1 MSKRSIR
8 VFLLPLFA
16 CGVLAVFLA
25 CGSGEETAAPAAAKG
40 ESPLDKT
47 VGYLPG
53 YESREPENGG
63 TLARALPSDVVTLN
77 AIVAPD
83 FTSYLVYKWIFDPLI
98 DYDIDMKPVGVLAE
112 SWEVSEDN
120 LVTTFH
126 LRKNVTWHDGEPF
139 DADDVVFSYDT
150 VMDPTVDAINKRP
163 SFAKVEKVERVDAHT
178 VKVNWKQPYAPGIAA
193 WNFHIMPEHVYGYGK
208 GDGESFN
215 RHPKNAEPVGTGPFR
230 FSEWKRGE
238 RVVLLAND
246 DYFNGRPHLDKVIFK
261 VIPQPETRLASF
273 KTGELDVTGISADQW
288 NRLKGDRSF
297 LDRVH
302 IFEYYGRAYYFVGWN
317 QDGSN
322 PFFADKKVRQAMT
335 YAMNRKGVVDRIL
348 LGHGTRATGPFYI
361 KGWESNPAV
370 KPYPYDPAKASAL
383 LEDAGWSD
391 SDGDG
396 IRDKDGEPFSFEC
409 LTVAEAPMFARFLE
423 IFQQDLMR
431 VGVKLEIRTI
441 EWKVFQERTH
451 RHAFQAYL
459 TGWRIADDPDP
470 YHMFHS
476 SQAELLEDGMG
487 VGQNDVSYRNER
499 LDALIEEQLRT
510 MDFEARQKVFWKI
523 HELVAED
530 QPHTY
535 LFAASE
541 TAAVR
546 NDFQNVRVSRAGY
559 GLFTWYPSLLEWW
572 VPKDR
577 Q

>member
-193 WNFHIMPEHVYGYGK
+193 W
-208 GDGESFN
+208 D
-215 RHPKNAEPVGTGPFR
+215 
-230 FSEWKRGE
+230 
-238 RVVLLAND
+238 
-246 DYFNGRPHLDKVIFK
+246 
-261 VIPQPETRLASF
+261 
-273 KTGELDVTGISADQW
+273 
-288 NRLKGDRSF
+288 
-297 LDRVH
+297 
-302 IFEYYGRAYYFVGWN
+302 
-317 QDGSN
+317 
-322 PFFADKKVRQAMT
+322 
-335 YAMNRKGVVDRIL
+335 
-348 LGHGTRATGPFYI
+348 
-361 KGWESNPAV
+361 
-370 KPYPYDPAKASAL
+370 
-383 LEDAGWSD
+383 
-391 SDGDG
+391 
-396 IRDKDGEPFSFEC
+396 
-409 LTVAEAPMFARFLE
+409 
-423 IFQQDLMR
+423 
-431 VGVKLEIRTI
+431 
-441 EWKVFQERTH
+441 
-451 RHAFQAYL
+451 
-459 TGWRIADDPDP
+459 
-470 YHMFHS
+470 
-476 SQAELLEDGMG
+476 
-487 VGQNDVSYRNER
+487 
-499 LDALIEEQLRT
+499 
-510 MDFEARQKVFWKI
+510 
-523 HELVAED
+523 
-530 QPHTY
+530 
-535 LFAASE
+535 
-541 TAAVR
+541 
-546 NDFQNVRVSRAGY
+546 
-559 GLFTWYPSLLEWW
+559 
-572 VPKDR
+572 
-577 Q
+577 